1 GTGPAGLAPPGGG
14 QPPRSAAGR
23 SRAGLIAG
31 IVAAAVVLLLL
42 TITGAVLLKRSVARS
57 TPDVAEPTGVT
68 TPDEPKPGDEGSGEK
83 RLAIG
88 ERAELSRHWAVYVTR
103 VEWFDKRCIGGID
116 LEHPVVV
123 FDVTFE
129 VYAGT
134 VEMQPYHFDYI
145 TDSGYE
151 APSDFFSRCD
161 EPQLEGSEVFTAG
174 DRVTGK
180 IAFEVPGGEGGT
192 LTYWSVYGANA
203 SWIVPGRP

>member
-1 GTGPAGLAPPGGG
+1 MALPGRG
-14 QPPRSAAGR
+14 QPRRSAAPR

-42 TITGAVLLKRSVARS
+42 TITGAVLLKRSVA
-57 TPDVAEPTGVT
+57 PPEVAEPTGVT
-68 TPDEPKPGDEGSGEK
+68 TPDESKPGDEGSGVK
-83 RLAIG
+83 RLGIG
-88 ERAELSRHWAVYVTR
+88 ERAELSRHWAVYVTG
-103 VEWFDKRCIGGID
+103 VEWFDKRCVGGID
-116 LEHPVVV
+116 LDHPVVV

-134 VEMQPYHFDYI
+134 VDMQPYHFDYI
-145 TDSGYE
+145 TASGYE

-161 EPQLEGSEVFTAG
+161 EPQLEGSDVFAAG